1 MTINKTLIALA
12 LGLSLAACSNKEQA
26 ADAATDA
33 AAERDPGAERQ
44 RGQLQAGTSEAA
56 IVHDSVS
63 L

>member
-33 AAERDPGAERQ
+33 AADTAAAAADTAAAATDAAE
-44 RGQLQAGTSEAA
+44 EAKK
-56 IVHDSVS
+56 
-63 L
+63 